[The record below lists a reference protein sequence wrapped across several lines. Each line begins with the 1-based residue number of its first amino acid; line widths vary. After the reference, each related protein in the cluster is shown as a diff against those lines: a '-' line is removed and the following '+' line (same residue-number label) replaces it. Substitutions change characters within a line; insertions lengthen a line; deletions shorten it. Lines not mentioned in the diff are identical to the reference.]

1 MKYPLSPDVSRR
13 DYARELN
20 AEQYA
25 AVTTSARHV
34 LVIAGAGSGKTRT
47 LTYRVARLLEEGTPP
62 WRILLL
68 TFTNKAAREMLT
80 RVSELTGTDATQL
93 WGGTFHA
100 VANRLLRRHAARLG
114 YQPGFSIL
122 DSDDQK
128 ALMRALIRP
137 YSGKSSGKTGGSF
150 SGRNERFPKPEQL
163 LSLHSLAVNT
173 ARPWEEV
180 LDSHYPHLKNHAEAL
195 SAIYQA
201 YRERKRETNSMDFDD
216 LLLQL
221 LRLLKEHEDIRQELQ
236 ERFLHVL
243 VDEYQDTN
251 APQEEIISLLAGGE
265 RTSLMAVGDDAQSIY
280 SWRGAN
286 VDHLFDFSHTYPDAQ
301 IYKIETNYRSVPSIL
316 AVSNAAIAQNA
327 RQFTKVLKPAREEGK
342 LKPAVIPAPD
352 NRTEAQFVARRID
365 ELLAGGIAGKDIA
378 VLYRAHFHSLDVQM
392 ELTRQHIPFRITSG
406 LRFFEQAHVKDVLAP
421 LRLLVNPEDEV
432 AFRRIVS
439 TFPRVGEAT
448 AGKLYASWKNTLRTW
463 QQQHPDTVPPGGS
476 PGTQSSASP
485 GTPDNTP
492 LFPPLAPFRN
502 TPHSLLLEGMSVP
515 PALRAH
521 WEPFLTLMDSLHPA
535 DTTLTTLEL
544 INRVRLYL
552 DPYWRTAYENYEE
565 RMEDLEQ
572 LARTVA
578 DSPDLHDFL
587 SQAALLSETDQET
600 APEDDCITLSTIHQA
615 KGLEWKA
622 VFIIFLAEGMFPHY
636 RVIESGDLREMEEET
651 RLFYVAVTRAE
662 DQLYL
667 SWPRYNGHS
676 YDRQFCPPSRFLTH
690 LPSDLL
696 ELWEV

>member
-1 MKYPLSPDVSRR
+1 MKYPLSPAPTCR
-13 DYARELN
+13 DEAAELN
-20 AEQYA
+20 PEQYA
-25 AVTTSARHV
+25 AVATEARHA

-47 LTYRVARLLEEGTPP
+47 LTYRVARLLRAGVAP

-68 TFTNKAAREMLT
+68 TFTNKAAREMLS
-80 RVSELTGTDATQL
+80 RVAELTGTDASLL

-128 ALMRALIRP
+128 ALMRALIRAHF
-137 YSGKSSGKTGGSF
+137 GKT
-150 SGRNERFPKPEQL
+150 SGRNDCFPKPEQL
-163 LSLHSLAVNT
+163 LSLHSLAANT
-173 ARPWEEV
+173 ARPWEDV
-180 LDSHYPHLKNHAEAL
+180 LEERYPHLERHRDAITALFHAYE
-195 SAIYQA
+195 
-201 YRERKRETNSMDFDD
+201 ERKRETNSMDFDD

-221 LRLLKEHEDIRQELQ
+221 LRLLKEHDDVRQELQ

-265 RTSLMAVGDDAQSIY
+265 HTSLMAVGDDAQSIY

-286 VDHLFDFSHTYPDAQ
+286 VDHLFDFNRTYPDAQ

-327 RQFTKVLKPAREEGK
+327 RQFTKVLRPAREEGL
-342 LKPAVIPAPD
+342 LKPAAVPAPD
-352 NRTEAQFVARRID
+352 NRVEALFVARRID
-365 ELLAGGIAGKDIA
+365 ELLAGGMAGKDIA
-378 VLYRAHFHSLDVQM
+378 ILYRAHFHSLDVQM
-392 ELTRQHIPFRITSG
+392 ELTRNHIPFRITSG

-421 LRLLVNPEDEV
+421 LRLLANPEDDV
-432 AFRRIVS
+432 AFRRMVT
-439 TFPRVGEAT
+439 TFPKVGEVT
-448 AGKLYASWKNTLRTW
+448 ASRLNAGWTAAIRAWRSAHPEADILTLPHSDILAGLNIPPSIRPHWKN
-463 QQQHPDTVPPGGS
+463 
-476 PGTQSSASP
+476 
-485 GTPDNTP
+485 
-492 LFPPLAPFRN
+492 FLA
-502 TPHSLLLEGMSVP
+502 
-515 PALRAH
+515 
-521 WEPFLTLMDSLHPA
+521 LMDSLHPTDA
-535 DTTLTTLEL
+535 PLTTLEL
-544 INRVRLYL
+544 VNRARLYL
-552 DPYWRTAYENYEE
+552 DDYWRTAYENYEE

-578 DSPDLHDFL
+578 DSPNLQDFL
-587 SQAALLSETDQET
+587 SQAALLSEADQEA
-600 APEDDCITLSTIHQA
+600 APEEDCVTLSTIHQA
-615 KGLEWKA
+615 KGLEWKV
-622 VFIIFLAEGMFPHY
+622 VFVIFLAEGMFPHY
-636 RVIESGDLREMEEET
+636 RVIESGDTREMEEET